1 ADDGDLVLAAAGK
14 STPSGFDREH
24 AALKNDP
31 HVENVITSWAG
42 GAGWAGRAGSAG
54 RAEQHEGKDD
64 SQLVCPRSARPLA
77 RARQLVKH
85 AAQIVRQVALE
96 RHPAPVAGMCERQ
109 TRGVQERTIDM

>member
-1 ADDGDLVLAAAGK
+1 RRELPRFAIQRGAVLPHQDQSSILFKRNQDNAGPMADDGDLVLAAAGK

-54 RAEQHEGKDD
+54 RAGQHEGKGD
-64 SQLVCPRSARPLA
+64 SQVGCPRSARPLA
-77 RARQLVKH
+77 
-85 AAQIVRQVALE
+85 
-96 RHPAPVAGMCERQ
+96 
-109 TRGVQERTIDM
+109 